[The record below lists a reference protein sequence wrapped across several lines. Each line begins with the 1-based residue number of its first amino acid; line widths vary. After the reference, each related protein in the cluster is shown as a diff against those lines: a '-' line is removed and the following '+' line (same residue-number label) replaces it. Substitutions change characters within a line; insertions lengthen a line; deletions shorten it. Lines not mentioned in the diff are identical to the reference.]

1 MKLHVGV
8 GLEPVLVFL
17 VGVEVVEDDVE
28 LSARKGRGDA
38 VHEVEKLDAAT
49 AFGMSRDDLS
59 GGDFER
65 RKQCCGAMPLVIVA
79 LAGQGAA
86 IGQLQITLRALQ
98 GLARGL
104 LVYAEHNAFAGGAT

>member
-49 AFGMSRDDLS
+49 SFGMRRDDLS
-59 GGDFER
+59 GGDFEQPF
-65 RKQCCGAMPLVIVA
+65 KAMVGIAMPPKADNPRLDPNF
-79 LAGQGAA
+79 LGYRPGAA
-86 IGQLQITLRALQ
+86 PVRRQQNYLR
-98 GLARGL
+98 
-104 LVYAEHNAFAGGAT
+104 